1 MGHIWTQLLQELVT
15 PVSPAVKFENFL
27 TETLKKD
34 RREDHRSIKCFLTY
48 TLKYFPIHSSVYL
61 FLCMYM
67 FTWRGWH
74 VRVMYTYRGQCSR
87 FSSLLSSC
95 GFSDQEQAVRLD
107 GKDSY
112 LLTLLIE
119 PPYSVVR

>member
-34 RREDHRSIKCFLTY
+34 RREDHSSIKCFLTY

-67 FTWRGWH
+67 FTWRGGMCVSCTHTEASVQELALSFHH
-74 VRVMYTYRGQCSR
+74 VALGIKSR
-87 FSSLLSSC
+87 LS
-95 GFSDQEQAVRLD
+95 
-107 GKDSY
+107 DSMAR
-112 LLTLLIE
+112 T
-119 PPYSVVR
+119 PTC